1 MVTFHLFLLFSIT
14 FLCNKRNSVFLV
26 PRATVA
32 VSALANSVILR
43 FIVCDPSL
51 LEEEEVMMWSLRT
64 YSSLIL
70 WTESVLVAEMHWVHS
85 WRISSGL
92 AAPRTL
98 LLQTRAQRE
107 GPKDKLL
114 PKCILRGC

>member
-14 FLCNKRNSVFLV
+14 FLCNKKNSVFLV

-32 VSALANSVILR
+32 ISALANSVILR

-51 LEEEEVMMWSLRT
+51 LEEEEVVMWSLRT

-70 WTESVLVAEMHWVHS
+70 WTECVLVAEM
-85 WRISSGL
+85 GFT
-92 AAPRTL
+92 PGEYL
-98 LLQTRAQRE
+98 LV
-107 GPKDKLL
+107 
-114 PKCILRGC
+114 